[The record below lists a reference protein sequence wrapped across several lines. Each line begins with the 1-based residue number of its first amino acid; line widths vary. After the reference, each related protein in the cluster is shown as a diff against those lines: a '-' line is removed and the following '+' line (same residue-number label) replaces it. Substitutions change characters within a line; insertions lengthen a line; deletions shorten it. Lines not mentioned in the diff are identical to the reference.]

1 MFVDHLLLVDQVGRL
16 HHEVH
21 QLVRVA
27 APGVESLQGIL
38 TWRNS

>member
-16 HHEVH
+16 HHKVH
-21 QLVRVA
+21 QLVSVT

-38 TWRNS
+38 TKDK